1 VSDTPAPTS
10 VRLDPDARFH
20 VAIDLGAGS
29 GRAFLGAIGTGQR
42 DASSGKPAFLLE
54 EVHRFHYAPRH
65 ADGRLRWDIARLFE
79 GITTGL
85 AHAQTRAD
93 GLLAT
98 ARGGARLHSIG
109 VDSWAVDYGLL
120 DADDRLIEEPICYRD
135 ERTAGV
141 MDDVLARVPREEM
154 FARTGI
160 QFLSLNTIYQ
170 LAAHQRDGFPAQ
182 ARRLLLIPDLCH
194 HFLCGSRLGERTNA
208 STTQLLDVRT
218 GTWDDELFE
227 RLGLGAIRP
236 LMPDIVNAGAELGV
250 LRHSIASADSGS
262 DINTAGAYRA
272 RDAERDSPSGG
283 ATAHAPRV
291 IAPATHDTAS
301 AVAGTP
307 LEPGWAFISSGTWS
321 LVGVERD
328 TPQLDPAAAR
338 ANFTN
343 EAGVDGTVRF
353 LTNVM
358 GLWLLES
365 CRKEWAAAGY
375 TADLPTLLSRV
386 AAAPGFAGFVC
397 PDAPRFFNPPH
408 MTREL
413 QSALADSGQTAHDD
427 PVLLAK
433 VILDSLAA
441 RYASVLDTIERLT
454 SHPISGIHI
463 VGGGSQNAYLN
474 QATADAARRTVMAGP
489 VEATAIGNLVVQ
501 AIASGELPSLSA
513 ARQRVRAALQI
524 RRFDPRDTTNWGD
537 ARARYREI
545 EAAALA

>member
-1 VSDTPAPTS
+1 MT
-10 VRLDPDARFH
+10 RFH

-29 GRAFLGAIGTGQR
+29 GRAFLGAISP
-42 DASSGKPAFLLE
+42 AHSSSGDHGALTLE

-65 ADGRLRWDIARLFE
+65 ADGRLRWDITRLFD
-79 GITTGL
+79 GMTTGL
-85 AHAQTRAD
+85 AHARKRA
-93 GLLAT
+93 GELLAT
-98 ARGGARLHSIG
+98 GSASASIHSVG

-120 DADDRLIEEPICYRD
+120 DGNDRLIEEPICYRD
-135 ERTAGV
+135 ERTNGV
-141 MDDVLARVPREEM
+141 MEDVLARVPREEM

-160 QFLSLNTIYQ
+160 QFLPLNTIYQ
-170 LAAHQRDGFPAQ
+170 LAAHHRDGFPAQ

-194 HFLCGSRLGERTNA
+194 HFLCGSQAGERTNA

-218 GTWDDELFE
+218 GAWDDELFD

-236 LMPDIVNAGAELGV
+236 LMPDLVNAGAELGIHAHMGA
-250 LRHSIASADSGS
+250 HS
-262 DINTAGAYRA
+262 T
-272 RDAERDSPSGG
+272 
-283 ATAHAPRV
+283 RV

-328 TPQLDPAAAR
+328 APQLDPAAAR
-338 ANFTN
+338 ARFTN

-365 CRKEWAAAGY
+365 CRKEWSAAGY
-375 TADLPTLLSRV
+375 QADLPAILSRV
-386 AAAPGFAGFVC
+386 AEVPCFVGFVC

-408 MTREL
+408 MIREI
-413 QSALADSGQTAHDD
+413 QSALAETGQTAHDD

-441 RYASVLDTIERLT
+441 RYASVLETIERLT
-454 SHPISGIHI
+454 SRPISGIHI

-489 VEATAIGNLVVQ
+489 VEATAIGNLLVQ
-501 AIASGELPSLSA
+501 AIASSELPSLAA
-513 ARQRVRAALQI
+513 ARQLVRASVSPK
-524 RRFDPRDTTNWGD
+524 RFEPREPREWSD
-537 ARARYREI
+537 ARARYRDI
-545 EAAALA
+545 EASEL

>member
-1 VSDTPAPTS
+1 M
-10 VRLDPDARFH
+10 RFH

-29 GRAFLGAIGTGQR
+29 GRALLGAIAADRGIRGDTS
-42 DASSGKPAFLLE
+42 DPHSPFLLE

-65 ADGRLRWDIARLFE
+65 VDGRLRWDITRLFE

-85 AHAQTRAD
+85 AQARTRAHE
-93 GLLAT
+93 LLGSASASGSAHD
-98 ARGGARLHSIG
+98 ARIESIG

-120 DADDRLIEEPICYRD
+120 DANDRLIEEPICYRD
-135 ERTAGV
+135 ERTSGV
-141 MDDVLARVPREEM
+141 MEDVLARVPRDEM

-160 QFLSLNTIYQ
+160 QFLPLNTIYQ
-170 LAAHQRDGFPAQ
+170 LAAHHRDGFPAQ

-218 GTWDDELFE
+218 GAWDDQLFD

-236 LMPDIVNAGAELGV
+236 LMPDLVDAGADLGV
-250 LRHSIASADSGS
+250 LNNSLA
-262 DINTAGAYRA
+262 
-272 RDAERDSPSGG
+272 
-283 ATAHAPRV
+283 ATSSVQNDTRV

-328 TPQLDPAAAR
+328 APQLDPAAAR
-338 ANFTN
+338 ARFTN

-365 CRKEWAAAGY
+365 CRKEWNAAGH
-375 TADLPTLLSRV
+375 TADLPAILSRV
-386 AAAPGFAGFVC
+386 AEVPGFVGFVC

-413 QSALADSGQTAHDD
+413 QSALAATGQTAHDD

-441 RYASVLDTIERLT
+441 RYASVIDTIEQLT
-454 SHPISGIHI
+454 SHPIAGIHI

-489 VEATAIGNLVVQ
+489 VEATAIGNLLVQ
-501 AIASGELPSLSA
+501 AIASGELPSLAA
-513 ARQRVRAALQI
+513 ARQRVRAAVSP
-524 RRFDPRDTTNWGD
+524 RRFQPRESSEWSA

>member
-1 VSDTPAPTS
+1 VSDAPVPASTS
-10 VRLDPDARFH
+10 VRLDPETRFH

-29 GRAFLGAIGTGQR
+29 GRAFLGAIPPDRSDRSDRTDR
-42 DASSGKPAFLLE
+42 TPSFLLE

-65 ADGRLRWDIARLFE
+65 AAGHLRWDITRLFD
-79 GITTGL
+79 GISTGL
-85 AHAQTRAD
+85 AHARRRAD
-93 GLLAT
+93 ELLEGT
-98 ARGGARLHSIG
+98 RGAHIYSVG

-120 DADDRLIEEPICYRD
+120 DASDRLIEEPICYRD

-160 QFLSLNTIYQ
+160 QFLPLNTIYQ
-170 LAAHQRDGFPAQ
+170 LAAHRRDGFPTQ

-218 GTWDDELFE
+218 GAWDDELFD

-236 LMPDIVNAGAELGV
+236 LMPDLVDAGAELGV
-250 LRHSIASADSGS
+250 MENS
-262 DINTAGAYRA
+262 NT
-272 RDAERDSPSGG
+272 
-283 ATAHAPRV
+283 RV

-328 TPQLDPAAAR
+328 APQLDPAAAR
-338 ANFTN
+338 ARFTN

-365 CRKEWAAAGY
+365 CRKEWTAAGH
-375 TADLPTLLSRV
+375 TADLPAILSRV
-386 AAAPGFAGFVC
+386 AAVPGFVGFVC

-413 QSALADSGQTAHDD
+413 QAALAESGQTAHDD

-441 RYASVLDTIERLT
+441 RYASVIETIERLT
-454 SHPISGIHI
+454 SQPISGIHI

-474 QATADAARRTVMAGP
+474 QATANAARRTVMAGP
-489 VEATAIGNLVVQ
+489 VEATAIGNLLVQ
-501 AIASGELPSLSA
+501 AIASGSGELPSLAA
-513 ARQRVRAALQI
+513 ARRRVRAAVSP
-524 RRFDPRDTTNWGD
+524 RRFEPRDAHASADWNN

-545 EAAALA
+545 EASALA

>member
-1 VSDTPAPTS
+1 MPDAPAPLSAATS
-10 VRLDPDARFH
+10 DRLDRGASFH
-20 VAIDLGAGS
+20 VAIDLGGGS
-29 GRAFLGAIGTGQR
+29 GRAFLGAVAADPTARSGGP
-42 DASSGKPAFLLE
+42 SSFLLE

-65 ADGRLRWDIARLFE
+65 ADGRLRWDITRLFE

-85 AHAQTRAD
+85 AHAQKRANE
-93 GLLAT
+93 LLASAKTAET
-98 ARGGARLHSIG
+98 ARIESVG

-120 DADDRLIEEPICYRD
+120 DAGGRLIEEPICYRD
-135 ERTAGV
+135 ERTSGV
-141 MDDVLARVPREEM
+141 MDDVLARVPRDEM

-160 QFLSLNTIYQ
+160 QFLPLNTIYQ
-170 LAAHQRDGFPAQ
+170 LAAHHRDGFPAQ

-218 GTWDDELFE
+218 GAWDDELFD

-236 LMPDIVNAGAELGV
+236 LMPDLVDAGTELGV
-250 LRHSIASADSGS
+250 LGNSLSRSLATSSAVPA
-262 DINTAGAYRA
+262 IQNET
-272 RDAERDSPSGG
+272 
-283 ATAHAPRV
+283 RV

-328 TPQLDPAAAR
+328 APQLDPAAAR
-338 ANFTN
+338 ARFTN

-365 CRKEWAAAGY
+365 CRKEWTAAGH
-375 TADLPTLLSRV
+375 TADLPAILSRV
-386 AAAPGFAGFVC
+386 AEVPGFAGFVC
-397 PDAPRFFNPPH
+397 PDAPRFFNPPN

-413 QSALADSGQTAHDD
+413 QSALAESGQIAHDD

-441 RYASVLDTIERLT
+441 RYASVIDTIERLT
-454 SHPISGIHI
+454 SHPIAGIHI
-463 VGGGSQNAYLN
+463 VGGGSRNAYLN
-474 QATADAARRTVMAGP
+474 RATADAARRTVMAGP
-489 VEATAIGNLVVQ
+489 VEATAIGNLLVQ
-501 AIASGELPSLSA
+501 AIASGELSSLAA
-513 ARQRVRAALQI
+513 ARQRVRSAVAP
-524 RRFDPRDTTNWGD
+524 RRFEPRESSDWSS
-537 ARARYREI
+537 ARSRYREI
-545 EAAALA
+545 EASALA

>member
-1 VSDTPAPTS
+1 MVTP
-10 VRLDPDARFH
+10 RD
-20 VAIDLGAGS
+20 GAKS
-29 GRAFLGAIGTGQR
+29 
-42 DASSGKPAFLLE
+42 FLLE

-65 ADGRLRWDIARLFE
+65 VDGRLRWDIARLFE

-85 AHAQTRAD
+85 AQAQTRAD
-93 GLLAT
+93 ALLAN
-98 ARGGARLHSIG
+98 ASAGAGGARLHSVG

-120 DADDRLIEEPICYRD
+120 DAGDRLIEEPICYRD

-141 MDDVLARVPREEM
+141 MEEVLARVPREEM

-170 LAAHQRDGFPAQ
+170 LVAHQRDGIPPE

-208 STTQLLDVRT
+208 STTQLLDVRS

-227 RLGLGAIRP
+227 RLGLGGIRP
-236 LMPDIVNAGAELGV
+236 LMPDIVNAGAELGM
-250 LRHSIASADSGS
+250 LRQSIASTDSG
-262 DINTAGAYRA
+262 
-272 RDAERDSPSGG
+272 SGG
-283 ATAHAPRV
+283 ATRHAPLV

-328 TPQLDPAAAR
+328 APQLDPAAAR

-365 CRKEWAAAGY
+365 CRKEWTAAGD
-375 TADLPTLLSRV
+375 AVDLPTLLSRV
-386 AAAPGFAGFVC
+386 AAVPGFAGFIC

-413 QSALADSGQTAHDD
+413 QSALAESGQTAHDD

-441 RYASVLDTIERLT
+441 RYASVVDTIERLT

-489 VEATAIGNLVVQ
+489 IEATAIGNLVVQ
-501 AIASGELPSLSA
+501 AIASGELPSLAA
-513 ARQRVRAALQI
+513 ARQRVRAALSLK
-524 RRFDPRDTTNWGD
+524 RFDAGPRESSRWNE
-537 ARARYREI
+537 ARARYRDI
-545 EAAALA
+545 EATALA

>member
-1 VSDTPAPTS
+1 MSDALPTRS
-10 VRLDPDARFH
+10 MLSAATSDRLDPSSRFH

-29 GRAFLGAIGTGQR
+29 GRAFLGAIGPDR
-42 DASSGKPAFLLE
+42 NDAKGGTPFILE

-65 ADGRLRWDIARLFE
+65 SDGRLRWDVTRLFE

-85 AHAQTRAD
+85 AHARKRA
-93 GLLAT
+93 GELLASASKGASTNVSTNVNTSAT
-98 ARGGARLHSIG
+98 ANAGDGRIDSIG

-120 DADDRLIEEPICYRD
+120 DANNRLIEEPICYRD

-141 MDDVLARVPREEM
+141 MEDVLARVPREEM

-160 QFLSLNTIYQ
+160 QFLPLNTIYQ
-170 LAAHQRDGFPAQ
+170 LAAHHRDGFPAE

-194 HFLCGSRLGERTNA
+194 HFLCGSLVGERTNA
-208 STTQLLDVRT
+208 STTQLLDVRR
-218 GTWDDELFE
+218 GAWDDELFE
-227 RLGLGAIRP
+227 QLGLGAIRP
-236 LMPDIVNAGAELGV
+236 LMPGLVNAGTELGV
-250 LRHSIASADSGS
+250 TGHS
-262 DINTAGAYRA
+262 NT
-272 RDAERDSPSGG
+272 
-283 ATAHAPRV
+283 TRV

-328 TPQLDPAAAR
+328 APQLDPAAAR
-338 ANFTN
+338 ARFTN

-365 CRKEWAAAGY
+365 CRKEWTAAGY
-375 TADLPTLLSRV
+375 TADLPAILSRV
-386 AAAPGFAGFVC
+386 ADVPGFVGFIC

-413 QSALADSGQTAHDD
+413 QSALAESGQTAHDD
-427 PVLLAK
+427 PVLLTK

-441 RYASVLDTIERLT
+441 RYASVIDTIERLT
-454 SHPISGIHI
+454 SRPISGLHI
-463 VGGGSQNAYLN
+463 VGGGSQNVLLC
-474 QATADAARRTVMAGP
+474 QLTADFTGRPVVAGP
-489 VEATAIGNLVVQ
+489 VEATALGNVLIQ
-501 AIASGELPSLSA
+501 
-513 ARQRVRAALQI
+513 
-524 RRFDPRDTTNWGD
+524 
-537 ARARYREI
+537 ARAQGVGPESLADLRALVAGSTALRRYEP
-545 EAAALA
+545 A

>member
-1 VSDTPAPTS
+1 VSDAPLSATTS
-10 VRLDPDARFH
+10 DRLAPGSRFH

-29 GRAFLGAIGTGQR
+29 GRAFLGAISPGFD
-42 DASSGKPAFLLE
+42 DADTAQAFMLE

-65 ADGRLRWDIARLFE
+65 MDGRLRWDITRLFE

-85 AHAQTRAD
+85 AHARKRAD
-93 GLLAT
+93 ELLAS
-98 ARGGARLHSIG
+98 AGIASVG

-120 DADDRLIEEPICYRD
+120 DASDRLIEEPICYRD
-135 ERTAGV
+135 ERTSGV
-141 MDDVLARVPREEM
+141 MDQVLARVPREDI

-160 QFLSLNTIYQ
+160 QFLPLNTIYQ
-170 LAAHQRDGFPAQ
+170 LAAHQRDGFPAE

-218 GTWDDELFE
+218 GAWDDDLFD

-236 LMPDIVNAGAELGV
+236 LMPDLVDAGAELGM
-250 LRHSIASADSGS
+250 LG
-262 DINTAGAYRA
+262 
-272 RDAERDSPSGG
+272 DA
-283 ATAHAPRV
+283 TRV

-328 TPQLDPAAAR
+328 APQVDPAAAR
-338 ANFTN
+338 ARFTN

-365 CRKEWAAAGY
+365 CRKEWTDAGY
-375 TADLPTLLSRV
+375 TADLPTILSGV
-386 AAAPGFAGFVC
+386 AAAPGFVGFVC

-408 MTREL
+408 MTREI
-413 QSALADSGQTAHDD
+413 QSALAETGQTAHDD

-454 SHPISGIHI
+454 SRPITGIHI
-463 VGGGSQNAYLN
+463 VGGGSRNAYLN

-489 VEATAIGNLVVQ
+489 VEATAIGNLLVQ
-501 AIASGELPSLSA
+501 AIASGEMPSLAA
-513 ARQRVRAALQI
+513 ARQRVRAALRL
-524 RRFDPRDTTNWGD
+524 RRFEPRESSDWSS
-537 ARARYREI
+537 ARVRYREI
-545 EAAALA
+545 EAAALAL